1 MIMADTINVDVISL
15 VKVPHVVPVINMEH
29 PAYNVPVT
37 EDQLLQLIQ
46 FPNYNIYEAGTK
58 KVITGR
64 NIDDYFPHSGGGGE
78 GGTTN
83 YAELTNKPSIN
94 STTLL
99 DNKTG
104 SQLGLV
110 NMPATGSVGQVLTV
124 KSVNAAGK
132 PSEVECTDPAA
143 GSKGEKGDK
152 GDKGDPGDS
161 AYEVAKA
168 NGYSGTETEW
178 LASLKGEKGD
188 TGATGETGPQGI
200 QGDKGDTGET
210 GATGPKGD
218 KGEKGD
224 KGDKGDPGDPAAA
237 DSDFSETSANTLQNK
252 TITLEFKTVKSNVTT
267 LTNDLTQVTQDV
279 SNITSALNLYPENIA
294 GVCVDY
300 ENKKYTRLS
309 GAIGKTYGSDFD
321 SFPVYNSMRR
331 CNLAD
336 DGTVNAYYG
345 DASYVED
352 GSNGQVMVEIKKVY
366 YKMNPVKLE
375 KASSGYGYHIRKA
388 DYFVSHQQL
397 PGFKLHPAFIVD
409 GVEKDAIYMSAY
421 EGSLYDTS
429 ASAYIMDD
437 AQVADFSADKLCS
450 IANAKPIS
458 GLSQTLDRPNIEKL
472 STNRGAGWHIETV
485 QMRSLIQLLMLIE
498 YAGNIQTLLGRGIV
512 DISDNSSYNC
522 SSLNGSTSS
531 LGNASGA
538 AASTIN
544 TKGATQTTET
554 ANGKVAVSYRG
565 IENPYGNIW
574 KWVEGITVYGNGT
587 MAGGMPYICNS
598 TTFTENTTTGY
609 TPVGFVVPKEG
620 YISAFGYANEDLD
633 WLFVASETNGS
644 DSLPVGDYTYSAKDL
659 NSYRAGFFGGRW
671 SHSSGAGCFYWDLGH
686 SASHRHRGLG
696 GRLCKI

>member
-1 MIMADTINVDVISL
+1 MADTINVDVISL

-132 PSEVECTDPAA
+132 PSEVECTDPVA
-143 GSKGEKGDK
+143 GSK

-188 TGATGETGPQGI
+188 TGATGETGPQGP
-200 QGDKGDTGET
+200 QGL
-210 GATGPKGD
+210 
-218 KGEKGD
+218 

-252 TITLEFKTVKSNVTT
+252 TITLEFKTVKNNISTLSNSLDTTKGDVTT

-321 SFPVYNSMRR
+321 SFPVYSSMRR

-429 ASAYIMDD
+429 ASTYIMDD

-458 GLSQTLDRPNIEKL
+458 GSSQTLDRPNIEKL
-472 STNRGAGWHIETV
+472 STNRGAGWHVETV

-531 LGNASGA
+531 LGNASGM

-544 TKGATQTTET
+544 TKGTTQTTET

-574 KWVEGITVYGNGT
+574 KWVEGITVYSNGA
-587 MAGGMPYICNS
+587 MAGGMPYICDS

-609 TPVGFVVPKEG
+609 TPAGFVVPKEG

-644 DSLPVGDYTYSAKDL
+644 DSLPVGDYTYITKDL
-659 NSYRAGFFGGRW
+659 NGYRAGFLGGYWRT
-671 SHSSGAGCFYWDLGH
+671 SSFAGCFCWRLDH
-686 SASHRHRGLG
+686 SASYRYRTVG

>member
-1 MIMADTINVDVISL
+1 MADTINVDVISL

-29 PAYNVPVT
+29 PVYNVPVT
-37 EDQLLQLIQ
+37 EDDLLQLIQ

-143 GSKGEKGDK
+143 GSKG
-152 GDKGDPGDS
+152 DKGDPGDS

-188 TGATGETGPQGI
+188 TG
-200 QGDKGDTGET
+200 DTGET

-237 DSDFSETSANTLQNK
+237 EENFSETSANTLQNK
-252 TITLEFKTVKSNVTT
+252 TITLEFKTVKNNISTLSSSLDTTKGDVTT

-279 SNITSALNLYPENIA
+279 SNITSVLNLYPENIA

-300 ENKKYTRLS
+300 QNKKYTRLS
-309 GAIGKTYGSDFD
+309 GAVGKTYGSDFD
-321 SFPVYNSMRR
+321 SFPVYSSMRR

-375 KASSGYGYHIRKA
+375 KASSGYGYHVRKA

-429 ASAYIMDD
+429 ASTYIMDD

-458 GLSQTLDRPNIEKL
+458 GLSQTLNRPNIEKL
-472 STNRGAGWHIETV
+472 STNRGAGWHVETI

-498 YAGNIQTLLGRGIV
+498 YAGNIQTLLGRGVV
-512 DISDNSSYNC
+512 DISNNSSYNC

-531 LGNASGA
+531 LGNASGM

-544 TKGATQTTET
+544 TEGTTQTTET

-574 KWVEGITVYGNGT
+574 KWVEGITMYGNGA

-609 TPVGFVVPKEG
+609 TPAGFVVPKDG

-644 DSLPVGDYTYSAKDL
+644 DSLPVGDYTYITKDL
-659 NSYRAGFFGGRW
+659 NDYHGGLIGGGWYR
-671 SHSSGAGCFYWDLGH
+671 SSNAGCFDW
-686 SASHRHRGLG
+686 GLNRSESFRSRVIG

>member
-1 MIMADTINVDVISL
+1 MADTINVDVISL

-143 GSKGEKGDK
+143 GSKG
-152 GDKGDPGDS
+152 DKGDPGDS

-178 LASLKGEKGD
+178 LASLKGLKGD
-188 TGATGETGPQGI
+188 TG
-200 QGDKGDTGET
+200 DT

-237 DSDFSETSANTLQNK
+237 ESDFSETSANTLQNK
-252 TITLEFKTVKSNVTT
+252 TITLEFKTVKNNISTLSNSLDTTNGNVTT

-397 PGFKLHPAFIVD
+397 PGFKPHPAFIVD

-458 GLSQTLDRPNIEKL
+458 GSSQTLDRPNIEKL
-472 STNRGAGWHIETV
+472 STNRGAGWHVETV

-544 TKGATQTTET
+544 TKGTTQTTET

-574 KWVEGITVYGNGT
+574 KWVEGITMYGNGA

-609 TPVGFVVPKEG
+609 TPAGFIVPKTG

-644 DSLPVGDYTYSAKDL
+644 DSLPVGDYTYITKDL
-659 NSYRAGFFGGRW
+659 NGYHAGLIGGRW
-671 SHSSGAGCFYWDLGH
+671 HHSSHAGCFYWDLH
-686 SASHRHRGLG
+686 NSASVRHRAVG

>member
-1 MIMADTINVDVISL
+1 MKKSRELNMSIPEVTDKIDVREISENFEIIDKILSANLVKRNTSTTEINVT
-15 VKVPHVVPVINMEH
+15 
-29 PAYNVPVT
+29 AYPPYYIMKNT
-37 EDQLLQLIQ
+37 ENNPI
-46 FPNYNIYEAGTK
+46 
-58 KVITGR
+58 
-64 NIDDYFPHSGGGGE
+64 DYFDPIFEETFTLGPLEEKKFFINAPQSLYITSDVQIEYDYFIPIQEAINDVASAIETLDVAAVSVGTAETIKSISETDGKIAVTKQSIAIKSNQVNGMTSYSKATSPSAIATSDSLNAAVGKLE
-78 GGTTN
+78 YKVDTNETNISTLVQGLDTTN
-83 YAELTNKPSIN
+83 E
-94 STTLL
+94 
-99 DNKTG
+99 
-104 SQLGLV
+104 
-110 NMPATGSVGQVLTV
+110 
-124 KSVNAAGK
+124 
-132 PSEVECTDPAA
+132 
-143 GSKGEKGDK
+143 
-152 GDKGDPGDS
+152 
-161 AYEVAKA
+161 
-168 NGYSGTETEW
+168 
-178 LASLKGEKGD
+178 
-188 TGATGETGPQGI
+188 
-200 QGDKGDTGET
+200 
-210 GATGPKGD
+210 
-218 KGEKGD
+218 
-224 KGDKGDPGDPAAA
+224 
-237 DSDFSETSANTLQNK
+237 
-252 TITLEFKTVKSNVTT
+252 NVTT
-267 LTNDLTQVTQDV
+267 LTNDLAQVTQDV

-309 GAIGKTYGSDFD
+309 GAIGKTHGSDFD
-321 SFPVYNSMRR
+321 SFPVYSSMRR

-345 DASYVED
+345 DDTYVED

-375 KASSGYGYHIRKA
+375 KASSGYGYHVRKA

-458 GLSQTLDRPNIEKL
+458 GSSQALDRPNIEKL
-472 STNRGAGWHIETV
+472 STNRGAGWHVETV

-531 LGNASGA
+531 LGNRSGM
-538 AASTIN
+538 AASTII
-544 TKGATQTTET
+544 TKGTEQTTET

-574 KWVEGITVYGNGT
+574 KLVEGITMYGNGA
-587 MAGGMPYICNS
+587 MAGGMPYICDS

-609 TPVGFVVPKEG
+609 TPAGFVVPKEG

-644 DSLPVGDYTYSAKDL
+644 DSLPMGDYTYITKDL
-659 NSYRAGFFGGRW
+659 NGYHGGFIGGNW
-671 SHSSGAGCFYWDLGH
+671 SSLSLAGCFFWRLNH
-686 SASHRHRGLG
+686 SASRRNRAIG

>member
-1 MIMADTINVDVISL
+1 MADTINVDVISL

-143 GSKGEKGDK
+143 GSKG
-152 GDKGDPGDS
+152 DKGDPGDS

-188 TGATGETGPQGI
+188 TGETGPQ
-200 QGDKGDTGET
+200 
-210 GATGPKGD
+210 GPKGD

-237 DSDFSETSANTLQNK
+237 EENFSETSANTLQNK
-252 TITLEFKTVKSNVTT
+252 TITLEFKTVKNNISTLSDNLDTTKGDVTT
-267 LTNDLTQVTQDV
+267 LTNDLNQVTQDV
-279 SNITSALNLYPENIA
+279 SNITSTLNLYPENIA

-300 ENKKYTRLS
+300 QNKKYTRLS

-321 SFPVYNSMRR
+321 SFPVYSSMRR

-397 PGFKLHPAFIVD
+397 PGFKLHPAFIVN

-472 STNRGAGWHIETV
+472 STNRGAGWHVETV

-498 YAGNIQTLLGRGIV
+498 YAGNIQTLLGRGVV
-512 DISDNSSYNC
+512 DISDSSSYNC

-531 LGNASGA
+531 LGNASGMA
-538 AASTIN
+538 TSTIN
-544 TKGATQTTET
+544 TQGTTQTTET

-574 KWVEGITVYGNGT
+574 KWVEGITMYGDGT
-587 MAGGMPYICNS
+587 MAGGMPYICDS
-598 TTFTENTTTGY
+598 TTFTEDTTTGY
-609 TPVGFVVPKEG
+609 TPAGFVVPKNG

-644 DSLPVGDYTYSAKDL
+644 DSLPVGDYTFAENL
-659 NSYRAGFFGGRW
+659 NGYRGGFIGGCW
-671 SHSSGAGCFYWDLGH
+671 ISSSDAGCFYWYLNN
-686 SASHRHRGLG
+686 SASYRIRNVG

>member
-1 MIMADTINVDVISL
+1 M
-15 VKVPHVVPVINMEH
+15 
-29 PAYNVPVT
+29 
-37 EDQLLQLIQ
+37 
-46 FPNYNIYEAGTK
+46 
-58 KVITGR
+58 
-64 NIDDYFPHSGGGGE
+64 
-78 GGTTN
+78 
-83 YAELTNKPSIN
+83 
-94 STTLL
+94 
-99 DNKTG
+99 
-104 SQLGLV
+104 
-110 NMPATGSVGQVLTV
+110 
-124 KSVNAAGK
+124 
-132 PSEVECTDPAA
+132 
-143 GSKGEKGDK
+143 
-152 GDKGDPGDS
+152 
-161 AYEVAKA
+161 
-168 NGYSGTETEW
+168 
-178 LASLKGEKGD
+178 
-188 TGATGETGPQGI
+188 
-200 QGDKGDTGET
+200 
-210 GATGPKGD
+210 
-218 KGEKGD
+218 
-224 KGDKGDPGDPAAA
+224 
-237 DSDFSETSANTLQNK
+237 
-252 TITLEFKTVKSNVTT
+252 EFKTVKNNISTLSSSLDTTKGDVTT

-279 SNITSALNLYPENIA
+279 SNITSVLNLYPENIA

-300 ENKKYTRLS
+300 QNKKYTRLS
-309 GAIGKTYGSDFD
+309 GAVGKTYGSDFD
-321 SFPVYNSMRR
+321 SFPVYSSMRR

-375 KASSGYGYHIRKA
+375 KASSGYGYHVRKA

-429 ASAYIMDD
+429 ASTYIMDD

-458 GLSQTLDRPNIEKL
+458 GLSQTLNRPNIEKL
-472 STNRGAGWHIETV
+472 STNRGAGWHVETI

-498 YAGNIQTLLGRGIV
+498 YAGNIQTLLGRGVV
-512 DISDNSSYNC
+512 DISNNSSYNC

-531 LGNASGA
+531 LGNASGM

-544 TKGATQTTET
+544 TEGTTQTTET

-574 KWVEGITVYGNGT
+574 KWVEGITMYGNGA

-609 TPVGFVVPKEG
+609 TPAGFVVPKDG

-644 DSLPVGDYTYSAKDL
+644 DSLPVGDYTYITKDL
-659 NSYRAGFFGGRW
+659 NDYHGGLIGGGWYR
-671 SHSSGAGCFYWDLGH
+671 SSNAGCFDW
-686 SASHRHRGLG
+686 GLNRSESFRSRIIG

>member
-1 MIMADTINVDVISL
+1 M
-15 VKVPHVVPVINMEH
+15 
-29 PAYNVPVT
+29 
-37 EDQLLQLIQ
+37 
-46 FPNYNIYEAGTK
+46 
-58 KVITGR
+58 
-64 NIDDYFPHSGGGGE
+64 
-78 GGTTN
+78 
-83 YAELTNKPSIN
+83 
-94 STTLL
+94 
-99 DNKTG
+99 
-104 SQLGLV
+104 
-110 NMPATGSVGQVLTV
+110 
-124 KSVNAAGK
+124 
-132 PSEVECTDPAA
+132 
-143 GSKGEKGDK
+143 
-152 GDKGDPGDS
+152 
-161 AYEVAKA
+161 
-168 NGYSGTETEW
+168 
-178 LASLKGEKGD
+178 
-188 TGATGETGPQGI
+188 
-200 QGDKGDTGET
+200 
-210 GATGPKGD
+210 
-218 KGEKGD
+218 
-224 KGDKGDPGDPAAA
+224 
-237 DSDFSETSANTLQNK
+237 
-252 TITLEFKTVKSNVTT
+252 EFKTVKSNVVT

-279 SNITSALNLYPENIA
+279 SNITSTLNLYPENIA

-309 GAIGKTYGSDFD
+309 GAIGKTHGSDFD
-321 SFPVYNSMRR
+321 SFPVYSSMRR

-458 GLSQTLDRPNIEKL
+458 GLSQELSRPNIEKL
-472 STNRGAGWHIETV
+472 STNRGAGWHVETI

-512 DISDNSSYNC
+512 DIPNNSSYNC

-544 TKGATQTTET
+544 TNGTTQTTET
-554 ANGKVAVSYRG
+554 ENGKVAVSYRG

-574 KWVEGITVYGNGT
+574 KWVEGITMYGDGT
-587 MAGGMPYICNS
+587 MAGGMPYICDS
-598 TTFTENTTTGY
+598 TTFTENTMTGY
-609 TPVGFVVPKEG
+609 TPAGFVVPKDG

-633 WLFVASETNGS
+633 WLFVASETNGT
-644 DSLPVGDYTYSAKDL
+644 DSLPVGDYSYASKDDL
-659 NSYRAGFFGGRW
+659 NGYRGGLLGGSWRF
-671 SHSSGAGCFYWDLGH
+671 SSNAGCFCWYFNR
-686 SASHRHRGLG
+686 SASHRYRTIG